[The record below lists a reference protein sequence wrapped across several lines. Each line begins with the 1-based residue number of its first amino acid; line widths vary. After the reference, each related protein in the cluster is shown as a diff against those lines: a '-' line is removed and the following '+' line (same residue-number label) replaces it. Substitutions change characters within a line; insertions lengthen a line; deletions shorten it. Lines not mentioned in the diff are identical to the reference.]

1 MAFAP
6 LILRRSLAL
15 PLLLVLASLCAPA
28 GARADEAPPAGLRI
42 SGFGT
47 LGYVHSNESQAD
59 YSASALNPGTAGASK
74 AWSPDV
80 DSRLGVQ
87 ADWLLNQQWSVV
99 VQLVAERSLQNGY
112 APQLE
117 WANLKYRVSPELDLR
132 LGRIALPLLLVGDYR
147 KAGYALP
154 WVRPPVELY
163 GSIPITHSD
172 GIDASYRWASG
183 DMTHITQL
191 FFGHADV
198 PFKPQARAKAQA
210 MTGLSHIATLGSLTV
225 RLSAMTTRI
234 SANVAPELFGAL
246 QQSGPEGVLLNQ
258 RYAIDNARTGTVA
271 LGFSYDTCDWFLT
284 GEAASMSSHSVL
296 GQRSAAYLSGGV
308 RLGDWT
314 PYLGYALARPDSA
327 IYDAG
332 LPLAGYAGAAQVRRA
347 QLNAGLNYLLATIP
361 YQHNLT
367 TGVRWE
373 VASNYA
379 LKLQYERLMPV
390 TGTRGT
396 LIHTQPGFRA
406 GHAIGVL
413 SVALDFVF

>member
-1 MAFAP
+1 MALAS

-15 PLLLVLASLCAPA
+15 PLLFVLSSLLATA
-28 GARADEAPPAGLRI
+28 GARADDAPPAGLRI

-74 AWSPDV
+74 VWSPDV

-87 ADWLLNQQWSVV
+87 ADWLLDAQWSAVL
-99 VQLVAERSLQNGY
+99 QLVAERSLQNGY

-147 KAGYALP
+147 KLGYALP

-163 GSIPITHSD
+163 GSIPITSSD
-172 GIDASYRWASG
+172 GIDANYRWASG
-183 DMTHITQL
+183 EITHITQL
-191 FFGHADV
+191 FYGHADV
-198 PFKPQARAKAQA
+198 PFKPTARAKAQA
-210 MTGLSHIATLGSLTV
+210 MTGLSHIATLGSLSV

-234 SANVAPELFGAL
+234 SANLAPELFDGL
-246 QQSGPEGVLLNQ
+246 QQSGAAGVLLAR
-258 RYAIDNARTGTVA
+258 RYALDNARTGTVA

-284 GEAASMSSHSVL
+284 GEAASMVSHSVL
-296 GQRSAAYLSGGV
+296 GHRSAAYLSGGL

-314 PYLGYALARPDSA
+314 PYLAYAIARPNSA
-327 IYDAG
+327 IADAG
-332 LPLAGYAGAAQVRRA
+332 LALDGFDGVALVRRA
-347 QLNAGLNYLLATIP
+347 QLNAGLNAMLATIP
-361 YQHNLT
+361 HQHSVT
-367 TGVRWE
+367 TGVRWD

-379 LKLQYERLMPV
+379 LKLQYERLIPV

-413 SVALDFVF
+413 SVALDLVF

>member
-1 MAFAP
+1 MAFAS
-6 LILRRSLAL
+6 LLLRRSMALLSLLA
-15 PLLLVLASLCAPA
+15 VTAAWADDASP
-28 GARADEAPPAGLRI
+28 GGLRI

-47 LGYVHSNESQAD
+47 LAYVHSNDNQAD

-87 ADWLLNQQWSVV
+87 ADWQLDPQWVMV

-117 WANLKYRVSPELDLR
+117 WANLKYRLSPELDLR

-163 GSIPITHSD
+163 GAIPITNSD

-183 DMTHITQL
+183 EMTHVTQL

-210 MTGLSHIATLGSLTV
+210 MTGLSHIATLGALTV
-225 RLSAMTTRI
+225 RLSAMTTRV
-234 SANVAPELFGAL
+234 SANLAPQLFEGL
-246 QQSGPEGVLLNQ
+246 QQSGPVGVLLDQ
-258 RYAIDNARTGTVA
+258 RYALDNARTGTVA
-271 LGFSYDTCDWFLT
+271 LGLSYDTCDWFLM
-284 GEAASMSSHSVL
+284 GEAASMVSHSLL
-296 GQRSAAYLSGGV
+296 GHRRAAYLNGGV

-314 PYLGYALARPDSA
+314 PYLGYALAQPVSA
-327 IYDAG
+327 IHDSG
-332 LPLAGYAGAAQVRRA
+332 LPLVGLAGQ
-347 QLNAGLNYLLATIP
+347 QLAHASALNGGLNYLLSAIP
-361 YQHNLT
+361 HQHSVT
-367 TGVRWE
+367 SGVRWD

-379 LKLQYERLMPV
+379 LKMQYERLIPV

-396 LIHTQPGFRA
+396 LINPQPGFRA
-406 GHAIGVL
+406 GHAISVF

>member
-1 MAFAP
+1 MALAP

-15 PLLLVLASLCAPA
+15 PLLFVLSNLFAGA
-28 GARADEAPPAGLRI
+28 GARADEVPLRI
-42 SGFGT
+42 SGFAT

-59 YSASALNPGTAGASK
+59 YSASALNPGTAGATK

-80 DSRLGVQ
+80 DSRVGVQ
-87 ADWLLNQQWSVV
+87 ADWQLNPQWSVV

-163 GSIPITHSD
+163 GSIPITNSD
-172 GIDASYRWASG
+172 GIDANYRWASG
-183 DMTHITQL
+183 EITHITQL
-191 FFGHADV
+191 FYGHADV

-210 MTGLSHIATLGSLTV
+210 MTGLSHSATMGPLSV
-225 RLSAMTTRI
+225 RLSAMTTRV
-234 SANVAPELFGAL
+234 SANLAPELFSGL
-246 QQSGPEGVLLNQ
+246 QQSGSAGMLLEQ
-258 RYAIDNARTGTVA
+258 RYALDNARTGTVA
-271 LGFSYDTCDWFLT
+271 LGVSYDTCDWFLT
-284 GEAASMSSHSVL
+284 GEAASMSSHSFL
-296 GQRSAAYLSGGV
+296 GRRSAAYLSGGV

-314 PYLGYALARPDSA
+314 PYLGYASARPDTPT
-327 IYDAG
+327 YDAG
-332 LPLAGYAGAAQVRRA
+332 LPLAGLDPVAQARNV
-347 QLNAGLNYLLATIP
+347 QLNAGLNYLLSSIP
-361 YQHNLT
+361 YQHSVMA
-367 TGVRWE
+367 GGRWD
-373 VASNYA
+373 VASNTA

-406 GHAIGVL
+406 GRAIGVL
-413 SVALDFVF
+413 SVALDLVF

>member
-6 LILRRSLAL
+6 ILLRRSLAL
-15 PLLLVLASLCAPA
+15 LSLLAAA
-28 GARADEAPPAGLRI
+28 AAWADDMPPAGLRI

-47 LGYVHSNESQAD
+47 LGYVHSNENQAD

-87 ADWLLNQQWSVV
+87 ADWQLGPQWGVV

-117 WANLKYRVSPELDLR
+117 WANLKYRLSPELDLR

-163 GSIPITHSD
+163 GAIPITNSD
-172 GIDASYRWASG
+172 GIDANYRWSSG
-183 DMTHITQL
+183 EMTHVTQL
-191 FFGHADV
+191 FYGHADV

-210 MTGLSHIATLGSLTV
+210 MTGLSHITTLGALSV
-225 RLSAMTTRI
+225 RLSAMTTRV
-234 SANVAPELFGAL
+234 SANLAAELFDGL
-246 QQSGPEGVLLNQ
+246 QQSGPAGVLLDQ
-258 RYAIDNARTGTVA
+258 RYALDNARTGTVA

-284 GEAASMSSHSVL
+284 GEAASMVSHSFL
-296 GQRSAAYLSGGV
+296 GHRSAAYLSGGV

-314 PYLGYALARPDSA
+314 PYLGYAIAQPVSA
-327 IYDAG
+327 IQDPG
-332 LPLAGYAGAAQVRRA
+332 LPLAGLGGVQLARA
-347 QLNAGLNYLLATIP
+347 SQLNSGLNYLLSAIP
-361 YQHNLT
+361 HQHSVT
-367 TGVRWE
+367 SGVRWD
-373 VASNYA
+373 VAPNYA
-379 LKLQYERLMPV
+379 LKMQYERLIPV

-396 LIHTQPGFRA
+396 LINSQPGFRA
-406 GHAIGVL
+406 GHAVSVF